1 MPRVHQRT
9 IFSDDRLTVI
19 AVERLE
25 FRTDRL
31 DHRRLVTGS
40 LKPVAVIVT
49 APDRTYAL
57 DMNAQ
62 PVDIDTMDLPTD
74 IESE

>member
-1 MPRVHQRT
+1 MTRVRQRKV
-9 IFSDDRLTVI
+9 FSDDRLTVT
-19 AVERLE
+19 AVETLE
-25 FRTDRL
+25 FRTDRV

-62 PVDIDTMDLPTD
+62 PIDIDQMDLPTD
-74 IESE
+74 VESE

>member
-1 MPRVHQRT
+1 MPRVRQRT
-9 IFSDDRLTVI
+9 IFSDYRLTVI

>member
-1 MPRVHQRT
+1 MPRVRQRT

-40 LKPVAVIVT
+40 LKTVAVIVT